1 MISTSSR
8 HHSPRV
14 WLTGLLAILT
24 LAVCGPAEDSDQS
37 SWEFDEPPS
46 DEADEPETPEP
57 GPQIPETDPSR
68 DCPEFQ
74 SSDPDEFDFELYRYL
89 ACRRAPDESLVFS
102 PALVRIALAEA
113 AQNAP
118 SDQATH
124 IAQLFGKEDL
134 GEFVAYA
141 DNLREEL
148 LLRRPIP
155 ASTNQTQGRGSY
167 EIAESDLD
175 VLQQA
180 LGVEFYSASCSDDCQ
195 WLPQN
200 QRWTENSFHALPP
213 RPEPTLNDTRSIIVR
228 AQSEVA
234 SEPGENRTR
243 FTTSTDEAMWYSGH
257 RAELKYWG
265 ITELGLVADWRPV
278 GGQFAFLFLHPPP
291 LADSPREYVPLESL
305 EEALSHE
312 HLSELLHETS
322 SSGRTLAQRF
332 PHFHIEESIDLGA
345 ISGIDNI
352 HTTTAIDIGA
362 KGINNPMP
370 VELDYSWIEVESSA
384 RGGWGSLVVGWPTI
398 TPVIFIVYDRE
409 LEEILLLG
417 RLARP
422 F

>member
-8 HHSPRV
+8 HRSPRV

-24 LAVCGPAEDSDQS
+24 LAVCGPTEDSDQS

-46 DEADEPETPEP
+46 EEADEPETPEP

-89 ACRRAPDESLVFS
+89 ACRRDPDESLVFS

-134 GEFVAYA
+134 DEFVTYT

-148 LLRRPIP
+148 LSRRPIP
-155 ASTNQTQGRGSY
+155 ASTSQTQGHGSY
-167 EIAESDLD
+167 EIDETDLH

-180 LGVEFYSASCSDDCQ
+180 LGIEFYSASCSDDCE

-200 QRWTENSFHALPP
+200 QRWTDRNFHAFPP
-213 RPEPTLNDTRSIIVR
+213 RSEPAQNDTRSIIIR
-228 AQSEVA
+228 AQAETVFESRESTV
-234 SEPGENRTR
+234 P
-243 FTTSTDEAMWYSGH
+243 FTTANGDRIRYPSRRATLRYWHLTDMGH
-257 RAELKYWG
+257 A
-265 ITELGLVADWRPV
+265 IDWRPV
-278 GGQFAFLFLHPPP
+278 GGQLAFLLFRP
-291 LADSPREYVPLESL
+291 LDHIPLETVEQTL
-305 EEALSHE
+305 AKQHI
-312 HLSELLHETS
+312 SEWIRETS
-322 SSGRTLAQRF
+322 DWYFRLVHTF
-332 PHFHIEESIDLGA
+332 PAFHIAERIDLGE
-345 ISGIDNI
+345 ISGIENVRA
-352 HTTTAIDIGA
+352 TTEIVIGA
-362 KGINNPMP
+362 NGINHPDPTELNFSWTEAQNSHSGFGPP
-370 VELDYSWIEVESSA
+370 VYAEHMWAPFL
-384 RGGWGSLVVGWPTI
+384 
-398 TPVIFIVYDRE
+398 FIIYDRE

-417 RLARP
+417 RVARP